1 MDKFDPFFIA
11 YIIIPIIIAVIA
23 TFYMVGMG
31 YVAIDAINTRSLEC
45 QNVVVENTSSIN
57 DGYGITF
64 FVNVNNTRCMV
75 LDTANDNNIKRWGKI
90 EPGDVVYMKLG
101 KQTAVFC

>member
-1 MDKFDPFFIA
+1 MGMIKITF
-11 YIIIPIIIAVIA
+11 YISLIFIPIVVILIFITA
-23 TFYMVGMG
+23 GMVYVGM
-31 YVAIDAINTRSLEC
+31 DATTTRTLEC
-45 QNVVVENTSSIN
+45 QNVVVENTSNIN

-64 FVNVNNTRCMV
+64 FINVNNTSRMI
-75 LDTANDNNIKRWGKI
+75 LDTSDGNIIKRWGRI